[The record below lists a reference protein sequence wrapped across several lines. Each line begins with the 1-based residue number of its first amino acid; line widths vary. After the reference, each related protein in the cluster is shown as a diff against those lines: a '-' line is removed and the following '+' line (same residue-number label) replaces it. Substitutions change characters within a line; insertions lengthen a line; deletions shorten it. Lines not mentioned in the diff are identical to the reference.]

1 MTHPVKP
8 AEVRKKAYAAINR
21 FDGGIT
27 VLRLAAPPSGL

>member
-8 AEVRKKAYAAINR
+8 GRAETVAING

-27 VLRLAAPPSGL
+27 ELRLARPVQGL

>member
-8 AEVRKKAYAAINR
+8 GRGELAAING

-27 VLRLAAPPSGL
+27 VLRLAAPAVGL

>member
-8 AEVRKKAYAAINR
+8 ADVRKSPNTAINR

-27 VLRLAAPPSGL
+27 VLRLAAPAEGL